1 MSSLPSYS
9 HLHALTSP
17 CPRSLH
23 ALMFPCPH
31 GASCLLEPKLRNGEP
46 PSHHLLCHT
55 ETPLNNK
62 TPFRSSQA
70 WPRCRHAV
78 RPSALCGAT
87 WGLLRLVRSHPPGSE
102 LQDWNGERQ
111 MPRHANQL
119 QERAEGV
126 EAALHLCSSAPRE
139 SVQSGLLT
147 PNPGSPSEDGAERQA
162 APCLFR
168 GPQRLSVQI
177 FCVQAP
183 VEIYMTTK
191 PLLSLLHETI
201 LAPVWITRRVVPTC
215 RRSK

>member
-1 MSSLPSYS
+1 MP
-9 HLHALTSP
+9 
-17 CPRSLH
+17 
-23 ALMFPCPH
+23 
-31 GASCLLEPKLRNGEP
+31 SCLHVLSASMPSCFHVPMGPRVSWNPSWGIVNHP
-46 PSHHLLCHT
+46 PTTSSAT
-55 ETPLNNK
+55 QTPLNNK
-62 TPFRSSQA
+62 TPFGGSQA
-70 WPRCRHAV
+70 WPRCRHAAH
-78 RPSALCGAT
+78 PSALHGAT

-119 QERAEGV
+119 QVRAEGV

-147 PNPGSPSEDGAERQA
+147 PNPRSPSRDGSERQA

-177 FCVQAP
+177 FCVRAP
-183 VEIYMTTK
+183 IEIYMTTK
-191 PLLSLLHETI
+191 PLLSLLHETT